1 MPTTYQHRGRSGAR
15 ATQRTTQGFLEQSA
29 IGPTV
34 AHTVGTDKVSDFRAL
49 MDMVSDFQAL
59 MDMVSDFRALMDMV
73 SDFRA
78 LMDMV
83 SDFRALSAPESLCS
97 LRGQVRGMNR
107 TPDPVIGEVPMSTRV
122 LGFRVSVFG
131 FGVSGVGSLVSGFWF
146 PVFVFRVSC
155 FAFRV

>member
-49 MDMVSDFQAL
+49 MDMVSDFQ
-59 MDMVSDFRALMDMV
+59 ALMDMV